1 MARDYRWAAWPIAPP
16 PRACGEVDLTS
27 RLRLQLTIGSVMSSV
42 IASVLLVG
50 YDIDAG
56 ACVLIIMVIGMAID
70 YAVHMAHAYN
80 EAHGGRQE
88 KASEA
93 VQGMGIS
100 VLSGAGTTIGAA
112 VPLLFASFLFYVKMG
127 WFIFFVAL
135 WGVIYS
141 FTMLVPLMMIC
152 GPEGTQGDVTHLLR
166 CRAVVKAEPKVVDE
180 TVGSTPPR
188 TPANTLCLVTAPS
201 ASVEASNAA
210 SGGACSPGGAA
221 DEATEGAA

>member
-88 KASEA
+88 KASDLHAAHQTHYKAAREA
-93 VQGMGIS
+93 PP
-100 VLSGAGTTIGAA
+100 GTN
-112 VPLLFASFLFYVKMG
+112 
-127 WFIFFVAL
+127 
-135 WGVIYS
+135 
-141 FTMLVPLMMIC
+141 
-152 GPEGTQGDVTHLLR
+152 R
-166 CRAVVKAEPKVVDE
+166 
-180 TVGSTPPR
+180 
-188 TPANTLCLVTAPS
+188 
-201 ASVEASNAA
+201 
-210 SGGACSPGGAA
+210 
-221 DEATEGAA
+221 